1 MRGKHMEEKFDGS
14 LEIKAT
20 IKNNHFKSQINI
32 DACYDDYINLI
43 AGVILHTGGKIAKNY
58 DLELG
63 EVLKDI
69 KEATAILQGNN
80 G

>member
-1 MRGKHMEEKFDGS
+1 MGKEFDGS
-14 LEIKAT
+14 IEVKAT
-20 IKNNHFKSQINI
+20 IKNNHFKSHINI

-43 AGVILHTGGKIAKNY
+43 AGIVIHTGGKVAKNY

-69 KEATAILQGNN
+69 SEATAILRGNN